1 MTNFTFFAIAF
12 LSCLLGTIMGRM
24 SAIND
29 INRKLKP
36 FKTQKFPIINMGN
49 LYRALRTII
58 SDYDFSCNAFC
69 KVNEASVIL
78 NNENKELQAKYD
90 KMSEEYKDVLKQ
102 LKDKMNE
109 CNQLKDEFDSVSEEK
124 CRYYH
129 KLQNNKNHFEEFIS
143 NVENRARGI
152 GIANEHVYE
161 SLSDFVPQLNRLSI
175 GIYVTKLKNKTK
187 LLSIGFINIADNGK
201 IIYPDVS
208 RSLGLLTSNENK
220 WAQRLPIP
228 HDMEIGEP
236 CLICAIYPNDITK
249 RLGDLQTE
257 IYDINGVVQNMITHI
272 NDNKNLLII

>member
-1 MTNFTFFAIAF
+1 MTTILISLAIVAMLLAF
-12 LSCLLGTIMGRM
+12 CFGRM
-24 SAIND
+24 SKQND
-29 INRKLKP
+29 VNSELRDIGVGGKSLRSLEDVRRVISRLVSDKDGLITDNNQLRNSNNAY
-36 FKTQKFPIINMGN
+36 QKNIEQMK
-49 LYRALRTII
+49 
-58 SDYDFSCNAFC
+58 SDYYKAMSQLRERRKDLS
-69 KVNEASVIL
+69 KM
-78 NNENKELQAKYD
+78 QA
-90 KMSEEYKDVLKQ
+90 Q
-102 LKDKMNE
+102 
-109 CNQLKDEFDSVSEEK
+109 FDSVSEEK

-129 KLQNNKNHFEEFIS
+129 KLQNNKTHFEEFIS
-143 NVENRARGI
+143 NVWDNACGLGRAT
-152 GIANEHVYE
+152 EHVYE
-161 SLSDFVPQLNRLSI
+161 SFSDFIPMVNRLSI

>member
-1 MTNFTFFAIAF
+1 MTNLLFFALSF
-12 LSCLLGTIMGRM
+12 LSCLLGVIIGRM
-24 SAIND
+24 SKQND
-29 INRKLKP
+29 VNRELRDIEVEGKP
-36 FKTQKFPIINMGN
+36 LNS
-49 LYRALRTII
+49 LEDVRRVI
-58 SDYDFSCNAFC
+58 SRLVS
-69 KVNEASVIL
+69 
-78 NNENKELQAKYD
+78 D
-90 KMSEEYKDVLKQ
+90 KDGLIT
-102 LKDKMNE
+102 DN
-109 CNQLKDEFDSVSEEK
+109 NQLRNSNNVYQKNIENFKDDYYKAMSQLREKRDELSKMQDQFDSVSEEK

-129 KLQNNKNHFEEFIS
+129 KLQNNKNNFEEFVS
-143 NVENRARGI
+143 NVEDKACGI
-152 GIANEHVYE
+152 GRATDSVYE

>member
-1 MTNFTFFAIAF
+1 MSTILISVAIIAILLAFT
-12 LSCLLGTIMGRM
+12 LGRW
-24 SAIND
+24 SKRND
-29 INRKLKP
+29 INRQLHDIEVEGVAVAGIDDVCRVISRLDNEKQGLITDLNQLRNSNNAYQKNIEQLK
-36 FKTQKFPIINMGN
+36 
-49 LYRALRTII
+49 
-58 SDYDFSCNAFC
+58 SDYY
-69 KVNEASVIL
+69 KV
-78 NNENKELQAKYD
+78 
-90 KMSEEYKDVLKQ
+90 MSQ
-102 LKDKMNE
+102 LKDKR
-109 CNQLKDEFDSVSEEK
+109 DELSKMQDQFDSVSEEK